1 MSVSFL
7 ADGLLLTTE
16 YAPPSLWRIL
26 VKIRLSFL
34 SRVVTFAML
43 AGTISW
49 GSLLHAQQTSP
60 DAQQPPPQTQPS
72 PDTQTPSSQMPSAQS
87 PNQSGQGTPSQSQPG
102 QTGSQP
108 SPDAQAQSSDPTGV
122 QTFSGTVMKQ
132 GNKFVLQDASGTTY
146 DIDHQDEVSKFE
158 GKRVRVHGT
167 LDASGKMIHLQ

>member
-1 MSVSFL
+1 M
-7 ADGLLLTTE
+7 
-16 YAPPSLWRIL
+16 
-26 VKIRLSFL
+26 KIRLSFL
-34 SRVVTFAML
+34 SRLVTFAML

-49 GSLLHAQQTSP
+49 GGLLQAQQTTP
-60 DAQQPPPQTQPS
+60 DAQQQPAQTQPS
-72 PDTQTPSSQMPSAQS
+72 PDTQTPSSQTPSAQS
-87 PNQSGQGTPSQSQPG
+87 PDQSQGTPSPSQPG
-102 QTGSQP
+102 QTERQS

-167 LDASGKMIHLQ
+167 LDPSGKIIHLQ